1 MIDPEKIFKVFN
13 PDEFEGKENPYFNI
27 YQTPTF
33 KLGMFK
39 KIILNQ
45 RNMTVKLDKM
55 IEKMPE
61 IRDLLAVDED
71 AGEFV
76 TFARAWA
83 YIKDLDP
90 SNQTTQDSISA
101 FYSDDYTITA
111 CKLGIHYWEE
121 REEYEKCAHVK
132 KILDFLKK

>member
-13 PDEFEGKENPYFNI
+13 PDEFEGKEDTYFDF

-45 RNMTVKLDKM
+45 KSMSAKLEEM

-61 IRDLLAVDED
+61 IRDLLAVDDD

-76 TFARAWA
+76 TYARAWA
-83 YIKDLDP
+83 YIKDLDI
-90 SNQTTQDSISA
+90 SDTKTQDGISA
-101 FYSDDYTITA
+101 FFNDDYTITA

-132 KILDFLKK
+132 KILDFLEK

>member
-13 PDEFEGKENPYFNI
+13 PDEVEGRGDSYFDF
-27 YQTPTF
+27 YKTPTF

-39 KIILNQ
+39 KIIWNQ
-45 RNMTVKLDKM
+45 QNITTKLDKM

-61 IRDLLAVDED
+61 LGDLIAMDED

-83 YIKDLDP
+83 YIKDFDPLDDL
-90 SNQTTQDSISA
+90 SKEALRIFSDEYTQM
-101 FYSDDYTITA
+101 A
-111 CKLGIHYWEE
+111 CKLAISYWEG

-132 KILDFLKK
+132 KILDFLEK